1 MLRRKYRKGFFFSVL
16 IKKEFDNGEKG
27 TYKLKFID
35 SFRFMP
41 SLLDNLFEIY
51 SKKLKDENC
60 KLECDFIE
68 LKNNKLH
75 YKKRM

>member
-1 MLRRKYRKGFFFSVL
+1 
-16 IKKEFDNGEKG
+16 
-27 TYKLKFID
+27 
-35 SFRFMP
+35 MP
-41 SLLDNLFEIY
+41 TSLSSLLDHLFEIY

-60 KLECDFIE
+60 KSECDFIE

>member
-1 MLRRKYRKGFFFSVL
+1 ML

-41 SLLDNLFEIY
+41 TSLSSLLDNLFEIY

-60 KLECDFIE
+60 KSECDFIE

>member
-1 MLRRKYRKGFFFSVL
+1 ML

-41 SLLDNLFEIY
+41 TSLSSLLDHLFEIY

-60 KLECDFIE
+60 KSECDFIE
-68 LKNNKLH
+68 LKNNNLH

>member
-1 MLRRKYRKGFFFSVL
+1 ML

-41 SLLDNLFEIY
+41 TSLSSLLDNLFEIY

-60 KLECDFIE
+60 NSECDFIE